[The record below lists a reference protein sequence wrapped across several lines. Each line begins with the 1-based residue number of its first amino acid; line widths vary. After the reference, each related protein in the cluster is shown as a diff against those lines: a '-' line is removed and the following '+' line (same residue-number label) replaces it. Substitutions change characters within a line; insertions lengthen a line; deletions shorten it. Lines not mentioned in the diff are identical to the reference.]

1 VVNFKSDISIF
12 WSESVLYIAIYSIF
26 ALIVCFI
33 FAALELYNQ
42 STNVAFSRVAIKA
55 AALTIF
61 VILLFTV
68 SLFIVSWKSSLF
80 GGEIIT
86 NIVLATIWFV
96 LSYLLNN
103 ALIAWCGLSFEKS
116 VFYTYLPVVILMS
129 PFIIFIIFNIF
140 VLLLG
145 SAWKN

>member
-1 VVNFKSDISIF
+1 MVNFKSDISIF

-33 FAALELYNQ
+33 FAVLELYNQ

-55 AALTIF
+55 AALTVL
-61 VILLFTV
+61 VIILFTV

-96 LSYLLNN
+96 LLFLLNN
-103 ALIAWCGLSFEKS
+103 VLIAWCGLSFEKS
-116 VFYTYLPVVILMS
+116 VFYAYLPVVILMS
-129 PFIIFIIFNIF
+129 PFIIFNIF
-140 VLLLG
+140 FLLLG
-145 SAWKN
+145 SAWRN

>member
-1 VVNFKSDISIF
+1 MVNFKSDISIF
-12 WSESVLYIAIYSIF
+12 CSESVLYIAIYSIF

-33 FAALELYNQ
+33 FVALELYNQ

-61 VILLFTV
+61 VIILFTV

-86 NIVLATIWFV
+86 NIGLATIWFV
-96 LSYLLNN
+96 LSSLLNN
-103 ALIAWCGLSFEKS
+103 ALIAWCGLNFEKS

-129 PFIIFIIFNIF
+129 PFIIFNIF

-145 SAWKN
+145 SAWTN

>member
-129 PFIIFIIFNIF
+129 PFIIFNIF